1 MHRACIHL
9 KIPKDS
15 GPPAPLLPK
24 KGPTTR
30 RLSPRRPERVFK
42 QQLRFAAFHHVLF
55 ECCRN
60 FHYDMTG
67 VCYADAGQM
76 LFKARSSRHH
86 CFCQSSLW
94 SGGCMRV
101 LLQALVNRVPD
112 VFLHGKRPS
121 GHHQQSANDWQVCKT
136 YIEDLYFPLA
146 SEHKRQNV
154 IIIPIVLQKV
164 VVISFLIVFFP
175 GLAYQRSRI
184 RKPEMRKISLMPD
197 CCELC

>member
-9 KIPKDS
+9 KSPKHS
-15 GPPAPLLPK
+15 GPPASLLPK

-30 RLSPRRPERVFK
+30 RLSPRRLKRVFK

-76 LFKARSSRHH
+76 LFKARSPCRR

-101 LLQALVNRVPD
+101 LLQALVNRVLG
-112 VFLHGKRPS
+112 VFLHWKHPS
-121 GHHQQSANDWQVCKT
+121 GHRQQSANDWQVCKT
-136 YIEDLYFPLA
+136 YIEDIYFSLA
-146 SEHKRQNV
+146 SEHKRQTV

-164 VVISFLIVFFP
+164 VVISFLIVFP
-175 GLAYQRSRI
+175 PWTSLS
-184 RKPEMRKISLMPD
+184 KIVD
-197 CCELC
+197 

>member
-1 MHRACIHL
+1 MHRACIHS

-30 RLSPRRPERVFK
+30 RLSPRRLERVFK

-76 LFKARSSRHH
+76 PFKARGSRRR

-94 SGGCMRV
+94 SGGCTRV
-101 LLQALVNRVPD
+101 LLQALVNRVAD
-112 VFLHGKRPS
+112 VLVHGKRPS
-121 GHHQQSANDWQVCKT
+121 GHRQQSANDWQLCKT
-136 YIEDLYFPLA
+136 YIEDIYFPLA
-146 SEHKRQNV
+146 SAHKRQTV

-164 VVISFLIVFFP
+164 VVVSFLIVFSP
-175 GLAYQRSRI
+175 G
-184 RKPEMRKISLMPD
+184 SLSEITD
-197 CCELC
+197 